1 MKTPAQR
8 KFEKNLKKIER
19 LEVERFKVKEKY
31 DEWLE
36 GRLELLRSGAFEGKP
51 EGGGG
56 LPEEEKLFK
65 KSEKIR
71 AKLVELCPEKY
82 HYGRVLKS
90 LSSKYSGKKYSRHGD
105 EGYILCLGCCG
116 LFKHRGEHKDLKTID
131 VFNVC
136 KEHGERKFDALLTK
150 REGEGLWS

>member
-1 MKTPAQR
+1 MKTPAQK

-31 DEWLE
+31 NEWLE
-36 GRLELLRSGAFEGKP
+36 SRLELLRSGAFDGKP
-51 EGGGG
+51 EGKGGI
-56 LPEEEKLFK
+56 LEEEKLFK

-71 AKLVELCPEKY
+71 AKLVELYPEKY

-90 LSSKYSGKKYSRHGD
+90 LSSKYKGKKYSKHGD

-116 LFKHRGEHKDLKTID
+116 LFKHKGEHKDLKTID
-131 VFNVC
+131 VFNC
-136 KEHGERKFDALLTK
+136 WSEHNGRKVNALLTK